1 MKIRE
6 VKQYLT
12 KLVKDDVVVRRL
24 MSLEGIG
31 QITAITMR
39 AEIACFDRFDN
50 GKQRYHQMQSEQLVA
65 AM

>member
-50 GKQRYHQMQSEQLVA
+50 GKQR
-65 AM
+65 